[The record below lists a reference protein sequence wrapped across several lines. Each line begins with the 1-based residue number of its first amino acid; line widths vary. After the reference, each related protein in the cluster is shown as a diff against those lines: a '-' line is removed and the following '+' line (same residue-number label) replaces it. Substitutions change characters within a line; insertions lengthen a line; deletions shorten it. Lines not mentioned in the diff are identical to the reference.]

1 MRTMLRLLACA
12 LFVSATGGLRADEV
26 AIPLDKVPKAVLD
39 TVKKRFPKAELT
51 EAAKETDGDKV
62 SYEVTIKDGESKID
76 VTLTPEGVLTMI
88 ETVIA
93 TKELPKAVTEAV
105 EAKYP
110 KAAIKLAETVVKV
123 TDGKE
128 KLAYYEVVVDTA
140 DKKTFELQ
148 ISEEGKILMTEE
160 KKEEKKEDK
169 KDKKDKE

>member
-12 LFVSATGGLRADEV
+12 VLVSATGALRADEV

-62 SYEVTIKDGESKID
+62 SYEVTLKDGEAKID
-76 VTLTPEGVLTMI
+76 ATLTPEGVLTMI

-93 TKELPKAVTEAV
+93 TKDLPKAVTESV

-123 TDGKE
+123 ADGKE
-128 KLAYYEVVVDTA
+128 KLVHEQALKTDKQGRAFFKWPAKAGGRYRAAFPRCRYVVRPCA
-140 DKKTFELQ
+140 
-148 ISEEGKILMTEE
+148 S
-160 KKEEKKEDK
+160 
-169 KDKKDKE
+169 